1 MAAHPFES
9 SARQPSGAGT
19 GTQPFRKA
27 SRDGNVTIIQN
38 HPTHATFDVETFCVS
53 W

>member
-19 GTQPFRKA
+19 GTRPFRKA
-27 SRDGNVTIIQN
+27 SRDGNVTIIQIN
-38 HPTHATFDVETFCVS
+38 HPTPTLRLTLKHFV
-53 W
+53 